1 MTIVEKGDVYIMN
14 HCDRDAALRSFY
26 FIKRVGNQEACDAL
40 VITFW
45 RYSLPTLYSTSGP
58 EYKILQPPVMGSI
71 EQGTRDDWFKAL
83 WTMFVGVKAYTENI
97 IEEVKE

>member
-1 MTIVEKGDVYIMN
+1 MTIVEKGDVYLMN
-14 HCDRDAALRSFY
+14 HCDRDVALKSFY
-26 FIKRVGNQEACDAL
+26 FIKRVGDQGVCDAL

-58 EYKILQPPVMGSI
+58 EYEILQPPAMGSI
-71 EQGTRDDWFKAL
+71 EQGTWEDWVKAL
-83 WTMFVGVKAYTENI
+83 KTMFVGVKAYIENI